1 MEIKAGLTQSLS
13 PFPLLCSSEK
23 GGRVGVGREKSCLLH
38 SRALALLPFPAQML
52 SVAHTSRQAEA
63 AQD

>member
-23 GGRVGVGREKSCLLH
+23 GGRKGVGGEKSCLLH
-38 SRALALLPFPAQML
+38 SGALALLLSSAQML
-52 SVAHTSRQAEA
+52 SAPHTSRQAEA
-63 AQD
+63 GQG